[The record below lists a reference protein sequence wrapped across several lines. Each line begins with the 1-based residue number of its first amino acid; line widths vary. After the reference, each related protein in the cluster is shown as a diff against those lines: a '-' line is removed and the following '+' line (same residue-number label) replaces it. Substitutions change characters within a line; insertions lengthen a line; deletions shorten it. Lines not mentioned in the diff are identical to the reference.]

1 MTAVTALDP
10 DRKID
15 NRRVF
20 GSGKCDME
28 LLKNRFRGGGK
39 LADNTP
45 FPSVDETRVE
55 VLLRHFEGDVTTPL
69 VDAEGL
75 ADVDAFW
82 IKDERGRMGLGS
94 FKALGAA
101 YVIARQ
107 AAEISETPDN
117 ETLKGRTYVTAS
129 AGNHGISVASG
140 ARMFGA
146 RAVVYIAETVPEAF
160 EGRLASFGAKVVR
173 AGADYAASMGAAASA
188 AANNDWTLLSD
199 SSWDG
204 YIDLPYTLMEGYLQ
218 MAHEAVEQC
227 PDVPTHVFLQAGVG
241 GLAGAV
247 AAYVRK
253 AWGDAPRVIV
263 VEPQAAP
270 ALQASI
276 NAGACTFADGP
287 DSIMGRLDCKEPSL
301 IALNGLA
308 RDADDFLTVSD
319 EDVQTRLAQ
328 MAAADLATT
337 ASGGAGIAAAMM
349 PEVQAAL
356 EIGPESRILC
366 FLSEVP
372 E

>member
-1 MTAVTALDP
+1 
-10 DRKID
+10 
-15 NRRVF
+15 
-20 GSGKCDME
+20 ME
-28 LLKNRFRGGGK
+28 LLKNNFRGGGK
-39 LADNTP
+39 LAANAP

-55 VLLRHFEGDVTTPL
+55 VLLRHFEGDVATPL
-69 VDAEGL
+69 VEVQGL
-75 ADVDAFW
+75 AEVGAFW
-82 IKDERGRMGLGS
+82 VKDERSRMGLGS

-107 AAEISETPDN
+107 ASEVTEHPDGD
-117 ETLKGRTYVTAS
+117 TLKGRTYVTAS

-146 RAVVYIAETVPEAF
+146 QAVVYIAETVPAAF

-173 AGADYAASMGAAASA
+173 AGADYAASMEAAALA
-188 AANNDWTLLSD
+188 AKENGWTLLSD
-199 SSWDG
+199 SSWEG

-218 MAHEAVEQC
+218 MAHEAVLQC
-227 PDVPTHVFLQAGVG
+227 PDVPTHIFLQAGVG

-247 AAYVRK
+247 AAFVRK
-253 AWGDAPRVIV
+253 VWGNAPRVIV

-276 NAGACTFADGP
+276 LAGRCTFADGP

-319 EDVQTRLAQ
+319 EDVRSRLAR
-328 MAAADLATT
+328 MEEVDLATT

-349 PEVQAAL
+349 PEVQADL
-356 EIGPESRILC
+356 GIGPGSRILC
-366 FLSEVP
+366 FLSEVT

>member
-1 MTAVTALDP
+1 
-10 DRKID
+10 
-15 NRRVF
+15 
-20 GSGKCDME
+20 ME

-39 LADNTP
+39 LAASAP
-45 FPSVDETRVE
+45 FPSVDETRVAA
-55 VLLRHFEGDVTTPL
+55 LLRHFDYDVTTPL
-69 VDAEGL
+69 VEVEGL
-75 ADVDAFW
+75 ADVGAFW
-82 IKDERGRMGLGS
+82 VKDERRRMGLGS

-107 AAEISETPDN
+107 AAEVSENPDG

-129 AGNHGISVASG
+129 AGNHGISVAAG

-146 RAVVYIAETVPEAF
+146 QAVVYIAEKVPKAF
-160 EGRLASFGAKVVR
+160 EARLASFDAQVER
-173 AGADYAASMGAAASA
+173 AGADYAASMEAAFKSA
-188 AANNDWTLLSD
+188 KENDWTLLSD

-218 MAHEAVEQC
+218 MANEAVGQC

-270 ALQASI
+270 ALQASVR
-276 NAGACTFADGP
+276 AGACTFADGP

-319 EDVQTRLAQ
+319 EDVQSRLAQ
-328 MAAADLATT
+328 MAAADLSTT